1 MTKENTTASL
11 TPKSFLHKVLNGT
24 AIGVIVALLPNCIFA
39 IIFSLDFFKNNA
51 FFATWNVA
59 NVLFQATLSAVI
71 GTLVALEFNF
81 KGMKAA
87 LLTAIA
93 FVSSGASSKLAGAT
107 ELLGYLQKQKAPA
120 EITATANKMV
130 TGFYTTGTGDI
141 INVMLICALS
151 VLVLLWLEGKF
162 ESFNFVL
169 LPIVGSLLATVGL
182 FTLPYV
188 KMISSLIGQ
197 GIIYFTDLQ
206 PYLMS
211 VLICVTFAILI
222 VAPISTVA
230 IGLAIGLNG
239 LAAGASAMGVG
250 TTCIVLVVHS
260 FFVNKPGVTVAV
272 ALGSMKM
279 MMTNVF
285 EHPISYVPIVATS
298 AVTGL
303 LVPLFTIT
311 GTPASAGF
319 GLVGLTGL
327 FASVTGGLPMG
338 LAILAWLVI
347 PTVVAILFRLLFE
360 KVLNL
365 YTADIFEFEP

>member
-1 MTKENTTASL
+1 MTNENTTASL

-285 EHPISYVPIVATS
+285 EHPISYVPIIATS
-298 AVTGL
+298 TVTGL

-365 YTADIFEFEP
+365 YTADIFKFEP

>member
-211 VLICVTFAILI
+211 ILICVTFAILI

-365 YTADIFEFEP
+365 YTADIFKFEP

>member
-107 ELLGYLQKQKAPA
+107 ELLGYLQKQKASV

-285 EHPISYVPIVATS
+285 EHPISYVPIIATS
-298 AVTGL
+298 TVTGL

-327 FASVTGGLPMG
+327 FASVTGGLSMG
-338 LAILAWLVI
+338 LAILAWLVV

-365 YTADIFEFEP
+365 YTADIFKFEP

>member
-107 ELLGYLQKQKAPA
+107 ELLGYLQKQKASV

-162 ESFNFVL
+162 KSFNFVL

-260 FFVNKPGVTVAV
+260 FFVNKPGVTTAV

-285 EHPISYVPIVATS
+285 EHPISYVPIIATS
-298 AVTGL
+298 VVTGL

-327 FASVTGGLPMG
+327 FASVTGGLSMG

-365 YTADIFEFEP
+365 YTADIFKFEP

>member
-365 YTADIFEFEP
+365 YTADIFKFEP

>member
-107 ELLGYLQKQKAPA
+107 ELLGYVQKQKAPA

-260 FFVNKPGVTVAV
+260 FFGNKPGVTVAV

-285 EHPISYVPIVATS
+285 EHPISYVPIIATS
-298 AVTGL
+298 VVTGL

-365 YTADIFEFEP
+365 YTADIFKFEP

>member
-11 TPKSFLHKVLNGT
+11 IPKSFLHKVLNGT

-39 IIFSLDFFKNNA
+39 IIFSLDFFKNNT

-285 EHPISYVPIVATS
+285 EHPISYVPIIATS
-298 AVTGL
+298 TVTGL

-347 PTVVAILFRLLFE
+347 PTVVAILFRLLFK

-365 YTADIFEFEP
+365 YTADIFKFEP

>member
-107 ELLGYLQKQKAPA
+107 ELLGYLQKQKASA

-285 EHPISYVPIVATS
+285 EHPISYVPIIATS
-298 AVTGL
+298 TVTGL

-327 FASVTGGLPMG
+327 FASVTGGLSMG

-365 YTADIFEFEP
+365 YTADIFKFEP

>member
-39 IIFSLDFFKNNA
+39 IIFSLDFFKNNT

-87 LLTAIA
+87 LLAAIA
-93 FVSSGASSKLAGAT
+93 FVSSGTSSKLAGAT
-107 ELLGYLQKQKAPA
+107 ELLGYLQKQKASA

-260 FFVNKPGVTVAV
+260 FFVNKPGVTAAV

-285 EHPISYVPIVATS
+285 EHPISYVPIIATS

-303 LVPLFTIT
+303 LVPLFTII

-327 FASVTGGLPMG
+327 FASVTGGLSMG

-365 YTADIFEFEP
+365 YTADIFKFEP

>member
-107 ELLGYLQKQKAPA
+107 ELLGYVQKQKAPA

-260 FFVNKPGVTVAV
+260 FFGNKPGVTVAV

-285 EHPISYVPIVATS
+285 EHPISYVPIIATS
-298 AVTGL
+298 VVTGL

-327 FASVTGGLPMG
+327 FASVTGGLSMG

-365 YTADIFEFEP
+365 YTADIFKFEP